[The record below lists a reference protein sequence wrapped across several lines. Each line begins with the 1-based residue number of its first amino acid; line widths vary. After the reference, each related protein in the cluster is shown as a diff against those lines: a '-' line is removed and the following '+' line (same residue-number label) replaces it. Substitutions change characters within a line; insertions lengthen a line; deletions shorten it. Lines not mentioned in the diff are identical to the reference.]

1 MTPPSAPIALL
12 PSAGS
17 GSRARTAKPKQYEM
31 IAGKPLVLHTL
42 HALLAVKGLAG
53 IDVVVSPDDSIMAA
67 LLDQQGV
74 DKNRVRV
81 RPCGGE
87 TRSQSVRAGL
97 AALLADGHAPDGW
110 VLVHDA
116 ARCLVSPQ
124 DIERLIHVC
133 SADEVGGLLARPMS
147 DTVKRISPKDA
158 QGSHA
163 AHDAHPRV
171 AQTLDRQTLWQ
182 AQTPQMFRL
191 GPLISAY
198 DRAGSAVTDEASAM
212 EACGHRP
219 LLVESQGPNLKITY
233 PEDFAWA
240 EAWLSRSANKETP

>member
-1 MTPPSAPIALL
+1 MTSPSAPVALL
-12 PSAGS
+12 PCAGS
-17 GSRARTAKPKQYEM
+17 GSRARTAHPKQYEM

-42 HALLAVKGLAG
+42 NALLSVKGMAG
-53 IDVVVSPDDSIMAA
+53 IDVVVSPDDVTMKA
-67 LLDQQGV
+67 LLDQYSV
-74 DKNRVRV
+74 DTSRVRV
-81 RPCGGE
+81 RHCGGE
-87 TRSQSVRAGL
+87 TRSQSVCAGL
-97 AALLADGHAPDGW
+97 AALLADGHAPDAW

-124 DIERLIHVC
+124 DIERLIHAC

-147 DTVKRISPKDA
+147 DTVKRISPRDSQGTPAVNDA
-158 QGSHA
+158 Y
-163 AHDAHPRV
+163 PRV

-198 DRAGSAVTDEASAM
+198 DQAGAAVTDEASAM

-219 LLVESQGPNLKITY
+219 LLVESLGPNLKITY

-240 EAWLSRSANKETP
+240 EAWLSRGTNKETP